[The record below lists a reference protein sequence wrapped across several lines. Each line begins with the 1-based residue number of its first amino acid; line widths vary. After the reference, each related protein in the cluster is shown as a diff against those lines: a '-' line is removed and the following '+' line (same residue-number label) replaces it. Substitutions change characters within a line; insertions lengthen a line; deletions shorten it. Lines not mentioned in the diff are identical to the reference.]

1 MDLSGKAA
9 LVTGS
14 GRGIGAVIARRLA
27 LAGAKVAVCARTSA
41 QVEEVAESIRKAG
54 SGSQEA
60 IALTCDVTDR
70 DDVDSLVQ
78 DAQTALGPIDIL
90 VNNAGGANSAPVT
103 RITLEDWNQTIAL
116 NATSAFLLTRALLP
130 GMLERGFGRV
140 INVASVAGLTGSKYI
155 AAYSAAKHALVGL
168 TRCAA
173 VEVAGT
179 GVTINA
185 LCPGF
190 VDTPM
195 TDATLDNVMAKTGL
209 SREKALETILALNQQ
224 PRLVTCDEVAHVAL
238 SLCDPDGAGING
250 QAIAID
256 GGGHLN

>member
-27 LAGAKVAVCARTSA
+27 AAGAKVAVCARTSA
-41 QVEEVAESIRKAG
+41 QVEQVAESIRKAG

-78 DAQTALGPIDIL
+78 DAQTALGPLDIL